1 MPHAPAAATTE
12 PGATGADPW
21 PKWGRM
27 LGGAWIFF
35 LAYPIMT
42 ALDAPVAP
50 WLRYAC
56 VVLLVA
62 FAVIYVV
69 FFTSIADE
77 DRYARQWVVL
87 GVLILIAVAVSPV
100 IGINTLGCGIFIMAF
115 SIFHL
120 PLRTAF
126 ATAGMVLAVMVA
138 TAWFSGQLEYAW
150 SILLIAAIVGL
161 FTGVNRYVIQVSTTH
176 EETERQLLIARER
189 ERVARDVHDILGH
202 SLTVVSMKAEL
213 AGRLIDTDP
222 ARAKDEVAQIQALSR
237 EAIAELRSTVG
248 TLRARRLDD
257 ELRAAHDVLS
267 DTGISATIS
276 GEVARVDP
284 RFRVLF
290 AWVVR
295 EAVTNVVRHSGA
307 TECSV
312 TVGSRQVKVSDD
324 GRGLTGS
331 HDGNGLRGLRERVE
345 EAGGTVT
352 LTTPES
358 GGTELVVAL

>member
-1 MPHAPAAATTE
+1 MSDHS
-12 PGATGADPW
+12 DLW

-35 LAYPIMT
+35 LAYPIMS
-42 ALDAPVAP
+42 ALHAPVAP

-56 VVLLVA
+56 VLLLVA
-62 FAVIYVV
+62 FAVVYVV
-69 FFTSIADE
+69 FFTSIADKE
-77 DRYARQWVVL
+77 RYARQWVVL

-115 SIFHL
+115 AIFHL

-126 ATAGMVLAVMVA
+126 ATAGAVLVAMVVA
-138 TAWFSGQLEYAW
+138 AWLSGQFGNAR
-150 SILLIAAIVGL
+150 SILLIAVIVGL
-161 FTGVNRYVIQVSTTH
+161 FTGANRSVIQVSITH

-213 AGRLIDTDP
+213 AGRLIDADP
-222 ARAKDEVAQIQALSR
+222 ARAKDEVDQIQALSR

-248 TLRARRLDD
+248 SLRARRLDD
-257 ELRAAHDVLS
+257 ELRAAHDVLT
-267 DTGISATIS
+267 DAGVATTVT
-276 GEVARVDP
+276 GEVAQVDP

-295 EAVTNVVRHSGA
+295 EGVTNVVRHSGA
-307 TECSV
+307 TQCQVEI
-312 TVGSRQVKVSDD
+312 GARQVRITDD
-324 GRGLTGS
+324 GRGLTGT
-331 HDGNGLRGLRERVE
+331 HEGNGLRGLRERVE

-352 LTTPES
+352 LSTPAS
-358 GGTELVVAL
+358 GGTELAVTL

>member
-1 MPHAPAAATTE
+1 MGGIE
-12 PGATGADPW
+12 QGASVRDHGDPW
-21 PKWGRM
+21 PRWGRM

-35 LAYPIMT
+35 LAYPIMS
-42 ALDAPVAP
+42 ALDAPAAP

-56 VVLLVA
+56 VALLVA
-62 FAVIYVV
+62 FAVIYVI
-69 FFTSIADE
+69 FFTSIADA

-87 GVLILIAVAVSPV
+87 GVLILIAAVVSPV

-126 ATAGMVLAVMVA
+126 ATAGAVLAVMVA
-138 TAWFSGQLEYAW
+138 AAWFSGQFGYAW

-161 FTGVNRYVIQVSTTH
+161 FTGVTRYVIQVSTTH

-189 ERVARDVHDILGH
+189 GRVARDVHDILGH

-248 TLRARRLDD
+248 SLRARRLDD
-257 ELRAAHDVLS
+257 ELHAAHDVLT
-267 DTGISATIS
+267 DAGVSATIT
-276 GEVARVDP
+276 GEVAQVDP

-307 TECSV
+307 TRCRVE
-312 TVGSRQVKVSDD
+312 VGARQLAITDD
-324 GRGLTGS
+324 GRGLAGT

-352 LTTPES
+352 LVTPPE